1 MIKKVALVTLG
12 CCKNEV
18 DSEMILGFMKAK
30 GFEITTDIY
39 AAQVIIVNTCG
50 FIESAKEEAISTILD
65 MANLKTT
72 GVCESLVVTGC
83 LAKRYKQEIYS
94 NFPEV
99 DLVIGVDEY
108 NNIDK
113 IFSEYFNLKR
123 QNLCLDFNNRM
134 ISTKFPTAYLRIADG
149 CNNNCTYCAIPLI
162 RGELKSR
169 KIEDIVKEAK
179 GLVSKGIKEL
189 VVIAQDTTSYGIDL
203 YGKPMLY
210 SLLKELS
217 KLDTEW
223 IRVLYMYPG
232 KVNDEL
238 LSEIKNNPKICKYF
252 DLPLQHISDN
262 MLKAMNRYTNK
273 AEVYTLIQKIR
284 EEIPDAIIRTTVMIG
299 FPGETDEDFVE
310 LKKAIL
316 DFKFDRL
323 GAFTYSAEE
332 DTRAALMPNQI
343 DEKIKTQRYDEI
355 MKLQQEVLRVQMS
368 KNIGK
373 VVKVLV
379 QDVSPDE
386 KYFECR
392 SYMDSPDV
400 DPKIYLPI
408 TKDTSHVIIGGF
420 YNVKITKTHGYDYV
434 CEYVEEK
441 ELNYV

>member
-30 GFEITTDIY
+30 SFEITTDIY

-72 GVCESLVVTGC
+72 GACESLVVTGC

-113 IFSEYFNLKR
+113 IFSEYFNLKG

-162 RGELKSR
+162 RGGLKSR

-179 GLVSKGIKEL
+179 GLVDKGIKEL

-262 MLKAMNRYTNK
+262 MLKAMNRHTNK
-273 AEVYTLIQKIR
+273 EEVYTLIQKIR
-284 EEIPDAIIRTTVMIG
+284 EEIPEAIIRTTVMTG
-299 FPGETDEDFVE
+299 FPGETDEDFAE

-332 DTRAALMPNQI
+332 DTKAALMPNQI

-355 MKLQQEVLRVQMS
+355 MKLQQEVLKVQMA

-408 TKDTSHVIIGGF
+408 TKDTSHVIIGDF
-420 YNVKITKTHGYDYV
+420 YNVKITKTHGYDYI

>member
-72 GVCESLVVTGC
+72 GVCESLVVAGC

-113 IFSEYFNLKR
+113 IFSEYFNLKG

-162 RGELKSR
+162 RGGLKSR

-179 GLVSKGIKEL
+179 GLVDKGIKEL

-262 MLKAMNRYTNK
+262 MLKAMNRHTNK
-273 AEVYTLIQKIR
+273 EEVYTLIQKIR
-284 EEIPDAIIRTTVMIG
+284 EEIPEAIIRTTVMTG
-299 FPGETDEDFVE
+299 FPGETDEDFAE

-332 DTRAALMPNQI
+332 DTKAALMPNQI

-355 MKLQQEVLRVQMS
+355 MKLQQEILKVQMA

-379 QDVSPDE
+379 QDVSTDE

-408 TKDTSHVIIGGF
+408 TKDTSHVIIGDF
-420 YNVKITKTHGYDYV
+420 YNVKITKTHGYDYI